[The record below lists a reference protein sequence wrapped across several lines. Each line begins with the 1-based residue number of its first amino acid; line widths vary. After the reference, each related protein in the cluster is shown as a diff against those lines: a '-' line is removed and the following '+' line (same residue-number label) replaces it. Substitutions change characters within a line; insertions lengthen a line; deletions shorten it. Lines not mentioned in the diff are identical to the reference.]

1 MVSFASSFDTPGVL
15 ARSVRDAALVANHM
29 SGVDGVDSTCVME
42 ATTFLPEPGGRLD
55 NVRVG
60 IPQEYHIAEL
70 SDGALAAWHQGVE
83 WIEQQGGTAVP
94 VSLPRT
100 QEALATYY
108 ILTLAEASSNLAR
121 YDGMEFGLRPHAASE
136 YDTVADMITDSRGA
150 SFGDEVRRRIIAGT
164 FVLSRRSYVQVGC
177 FPTSYAASVVNWRSD
192 RPPVL
197 CA

>member
-1 MVSFASSFDTPGVL
+1 MLLARHGMVSFASSFDTPGVL

-94 VSLPRT
+94 QPIEKS
-100 QEALATYY
+100 
-108 ILTLAEASSNLAR
+108 IFDLTKR
-121 YDGMEFGLRPHAASE
+121 QYD
-136 YDTVADMITDSRGA
+136 
-150 SFGDEVRRRIIAGT
+150 RIIDDD
-164 FVLSRRSYVQVGC
+164 
-177 FPTSYAASVVNWRSD
+177 AAVVT
-192 RPPVL
+192 
-197 CA
+197 